1 MNGKKWENLSQLIT
15 DRILSLVS
23 RSKVMIEMSKTF
35 PKFQLVLNFVLF
47 FTLTLFF
54 SVHEKYKLA
63 KIWGGSSQGSPS
75 FYGPAMESRIDVF
88 IVWILFLR
96 MVFIFESFS
105 LTFSN
110 NWIIPNYKTRHFY
123 LLMSLTILSPIQSIS
138 ILSVLLCMI
147 WLDSLVTCILLC
159 SHFSF

>member
-75 FYGPAMESRIDVF
+75 FYGPAM
-88 IVWILFLR
+88 R

-138 ILSVLLCMI
+138 ILSFLLCMI

-159 SHFSF
+159 SHFSV